1 MPRALL
7 AASNVARLSNEIS
20 PCWLGL
26 RSPLFL
32 LFRPVFH
39 VHRVRTC
46 TRQCPGPEE
55 TGPARTGCQRGAGH
69 LDTVLPKGVIH
80 RNIHCTS
87 AEDLPCA
94 RPLAR
99 CGCGCGME
107 AQSRARLRSQ
117 GDRWALGNWP
127 HVGFLRRRWAPRVSR
142 RGAGSTAGAGA
153 ARGGQVDVLPQKAG
167 YPGSL
172 SGMAAQ
178 PQTLT
183 LSRGPAFILFSRLF
197 DCITKLSSGVL
208 VFMLFSLIV

>member
-20 PCWLGL
+20 PCWLGP
-26 RSPLFL
+26 RSTLFL

-46 TRQCPGPEE
+46 TRQCP
-55 TGPARTGCQRGAGH
+55 GPARTGCQRGAGH

-99 CGCGCGME
+99 CRCGME
-107 AQSRARLRSQ
+107 AQSRACPRSQ

-127 HVGFLRRRWAPRVSR
+127 HVGFLRQEMGPQSQQERRREH
-142 RGAGSTAGAGA
+142 
-153 ARGGQVDVLPQKAG
+153 RGGQVQHEGGRWTCWPQKAG